1 MIFEELIEMYGGL
14 KPFYLALALSAV
26 GIYLLMKAYM
36 IYYSRPETREEFEA
50 TQKMLREAND
60 FNFDE

>member
-1 MIFEELIEMYGGL
+1 MEFNELIQYYGGL
-14 KPFYLALALSAV
+14 KPFLFALALSAV

-60 FNFDE
+60 LNFDE